1 MAESRLRKLL
11 HDLDVELQKASGLEE
26 KQRQQIAAI
35 CREVEALL
43 AEMGSQQDQGL
54 KDRLEEALALFET
67 SHPNLTLIL
76 EQLID
81 TLAGMGL

>member
-1 MAESRLRKLL
+1 VIEMTLVGMYADTSFACVSMIGSAVRQLCRCPFNETGRLGLQPETSFP
-11 HDLDVELQKASGLEE
+11 VE
-26 KQRQQIAAI
+26 
-35 CREVEALL
+35 
-43 AEMGSQQDQGL
+43 
-54 KDRLEEALALFET
+54 LEEALALFET